1 MMASPDISDY
11 KDTKSTMVNNDI
23 YKVSFKLNNS
33 SNAMANAIRRILLG
47 GLPIVAFD
55 DTYHDNA
62 DENMLKIKKNISVL
76 HNEFIAHRIS
86 LLPICMYKNNSLK
99 VQIDYDFSNAEYKYS
114 FLNEQAV
121 PTFLLNV
128 TNTAET
134 RQELEA
140 NKNNTIDIIS
150 KFIKIQN
157 PEEYNNVNEFIIPD
171 YITGNYC
178 LIHRL
183 KPISSNDD
191 VQEAEELDIEMK
203 PTINTAKIHS
213 RYSPVGTVSYEFEKD
228 SEEIQDEYFKAYMS
242 NLQQQRID
250 DKLAPY
256 NDKDIE
262 LFRGTFKNLGSERIY
277 KKTDDGDAQTVIFNV
292 ESVGNLESHQLVYDT
307 LEMIRLKTIVL
318 LNHFEW
324 DDMKKEYIYSDKK
337 ISIKTNPES
346 GFIEI
351 TIFKEDHTLGNLIS
365 TYLKKLFITK
375 KIMGELLSFATY
387 KLPHP
392 LEEKIVIIIGF
403 KPNADFSSLFM
414 RLALKLVPDNNVKA
428 IQLLFIAC
436 SYYLKDLTQIKNKWT
451 ELSGV
456 KETSY
461 EIKSNELL
469 RKSIFDKSDKL

>member
-1 MMASPDISDY
+1 MESPIISHY
-11 KDTKSTMVNNDI
+11 NESKSSKVNNDI

-55 DTYHDNA
+55 DTYHD
-62 DENMLKIKKNISVL
+62 DVDKNMLKIKKNISVL

-99 VQIDYDFSNAEYKYS
+99 VLIKYSFSNAEYNYS
-114 FLNEQAV
+114 FVNEQAV
-121 PTFLLNV
+121 PTFILKVSNIS
-128 TNTAET
+128 ET
-134 RQELEA
+134 REELGA

-157 PEEYNNVNEFIIPD
+157 SEDYNDVREFIIPD

-191 VQEAEELDIEMK
+191 VQEAEELDVEMK

-213 RYSPVGTVSYEFEKD
+213 RYSPVGTVTYEFEKD
-228 SEEIQDEYFKAYMS
+228 STEIQEEYFKAYMA

-262 LFRGTFKNLGSERIY
+262 LFQGTFNNLGSERIY

-307 LEMIRLKTIVL
+307 LEMIRLKTIIL

-324 DDMKKEYIYSDKK
+324 DDTKKVYMYSDKK
-337 ISIKTNPES
+337 ISMKTNSES
-346 GFIEI
+346 GLIEI
-351 TIFKEDHTLGNLIS
+351 TIYKEDHTLGNLIS

-375 KIMGELLSFATY
+375 KILGEMLSFATY

-403 KPNADFSSLFM
+403 KENADLSSLFM
-414 RLALKLVPDNNVKA
+414 KTGLKLVSNNNVKA

-436 SYYLKDLTQIKNKWT
+436 SYYLNHLTQIKNKWS
-451 ELSGV
+451 ELSGI

-461 EIKSNELL
+461 ELESNELL
-469 RKSIFDKSDKL
+469 RKSIFDKSNKL

>member
-1 MMASPDISDY
+1 MASPVISDY
-11 KDTKSTMVNNDI
+11 KETKSAKVNNDI

-55 DTYHDNA
+55 DTYHDNP

-99 VQIDYDFSNAEYKYS
+99 VLIKYDFTKVEYKYS
-114 FLNEQAV
+114 FLDEQAV
-121 PTFLLNV
+121 PTFILKVSNIA
-128 TNTAET
+128 TT
-134 RQELEA
+134 REELGA

-150 KFIKIQN
+150 KFIKIRDADD
-157 PEEYNNVNEFIIPD
+157 YNDVSEFVLPD
-171 YITGNYC
+171 YITGDYC

-203 PTINTAKIHS
+203 PTINTARIHS

-228 SEEIQDEYFKAYMS
+228 SQEKQEEYFKAYMS

-262 LFRGTFKNLGSERIY
+262 LFQGTFNNLGSERIY
-277 KKTDDGDAQTVIFNV
+277 KKSDDGDAQTVIFNV
-292 ESVGNLESHQLVYDT
+292 ESVGNIESHQLVYDT
-307 LEMIRLKTIVL
+307 LEMIRLKTIIL

-324 DDMKKEYIYSDKK
+324 DETKKEYSYSNKK
-337 ISIKTNPES
+337 ITINTNTQS

-365 TYLKKLFITK
+365 SYLKKLFITK
-375 KIMGELLSFATY
+375 KIMGEQLSFATY

-392 LEEKIVIIIGF
+392 LEDKIVIIIGF
-403 KPNADFSSLFM
+403 KENSDLSGLFLKM
-414 RLALKLVPDNNVKA
+414 GLKLVPDNSVRA

-436 SYYLKDLTQIKNKWT
+436 SYYLKHLSQIQNKWR
-451 ELSGV
+451 ELTGI

-461 EIKSNELL
+461 ELESNELL